1 MSDLFLSTDKEI
13 AEHIDYYSAE
23 EGDVD
28 PIFHSNQITAAHKII
43 DEFKTKFYA
52 QLQAQ
57 MQSGK
62 TGASLYTVFEMIEKK
77 MVKKFF
83 IITGMS
89 DTDLKNQWGN
99 KIETHQD
106 AYLDTIDNTKYRKKL
121 REKFKNSKNNIY
133 FNAQLK
139 TIKNIEMVKDSIIIL
154 DEVHYA
160 SQQDQQIHDLFKRLQ
175 IQDILEGKKCSKLE
189 KYNIKILTVS
199 ATRGTEDAL
208 YNDPLKEAKNNW
220 GRVYMEPGPGYK
232 GIIDYFNEDQIKTS
246 IELDPKNENK
256 IIELLNK
263 YTNKNK
269 YFIIRAIGKKYEYI
283 EELLKKQNIPIQY
296 YDQIHRDNFDTIEP
310 EQFTVV
316 LIKGR
321 LRLGKELDKPHICA
335 VKESSDDKM
344 NNDTLLQ
351 GLGGRV
357 CGYNIR
363 NPIDIYIPRSKEQ
376 IEELV
381 KTFEKNNQNV
391 AEVGLDKCKFVAPI
405 KRNPIPRKLCP
416 KTFPYE
422 DEEPYS
428 KWNMLIDKLTDF
440 ETPAKK
446 TSKDFTYT
454 IPQTLYFDQEDPD
467 EYSFMD
473 LVMNI
478 SKHEVNDDI
487 YRKIL
492 SKVDTTKLTKAQQNE
507 YNNVLT
513 NPNLAEIGSNLVSIR
528 NTHLPTGEQ
537 TKHDWLKFSRDKLN
551 KKQFTGFHKTN
562 IIIVRC
568 QNDIQDTCLKK
579 NTLQVYF
586 RFENENEHIET
597 PFIAAKPGS
606 MHTPVDNIN
615 YEDMDMRHTT
625 EDYSHEECK
634 NFKNNKQAII
644 EQIKCQFEH
653 FKEEPINVKKL
664 MMRHSLDKTKKL
676 TDHTK
681 KPFSG
686 IISKYKK
693 KDLERKIRA
702 LSIPGIKIVVV
713 KVHGINDT
721 KLTKQSLNKYK
732 EIEIIMSKND

>member
-1 MSDLFLSTDKEI
+1 MSDFFPSTHKEI

-28 PIFHSNQITAAHKII
+28 PIFHPNQTTTALKII
-43 DEFKTKFYA
+43 DEFQTKNYV

-62 TGASLYTVFEMIEKK
+62 TGCSLFTVLEMIEKK
-77 MVKKFF
+77 IVSKYF
-83 IITGMS
+83 ILSGMS

-99 KIETHQD
+99 KIETHKD
-106 AYLDTIDNTKYRKKL
+106 AYLDNIDNTKYRKKL
-121 REKFKNSKNNIY
+121 REKFNNSKNNIY

-139 TIKNIEMVKDSIIIL
+139 TIKNIEMLQDSIIIL
-154 DEVHYA
+154 DEVHYG
-160 SQQDQQIHDLFKRLQ
+160 SKQESQIHNLFKRLQ
-175 IQDILEGKKCSKLE
+175 IQDILEGEKCPKLE
-189 KYNIKILTVS
+189 EYNIKILTVS
-199 ATRGTEDAL
+199 ATRASEDAL

-220 GRVYMEPGPGYK
+220 GRIYMEPGPGYK
-232 GIIDYFNEDQIKTS
+232 SIIDYFNEDQIKTY
-246 IELDPKNENK
+246 IEFDPKNENE

-263 YTNKNK
+263 YTNQNK
-269 YFIIRAIGKKYEYI
+269 YFIIRAIGKKNEYI
-283 EELLKKQNIPIQY
+283 EELIKTLNIPIQY
-296 YDQIHRDNFDTIEP
+296 YDQTHRDNFDTIEP

-321 LRLGKELDKPHICA
+321 LRLGKELNKAHICA
-335 VKESSDDKM
+335 VFESSNDKM
-344 NNDTLLQ
+344 DNDTLLQ
-351 GLGGRV
+351 GLAGRV
-357 CGYNIR
+357 CGYNVR
-363 NPIDIYIPRSKEQ
+363 NPIDIYIPYSKEQ

-405 KRNPIPRKLCP
+405 KRKPIPRKLCP
-416 KTFPYE
+416 KTFPHYYE
-422 DEEPYS
+422 DNEPYLRW
-428 KWNMLIDKLTDF
+428 KMLINKLIDF
-440 ETPAKK
+440 ETGAKK

-454 IPQTLYFDQEDPD
+454 IPQTISFNQEDPD

-473 LVMNI
+473 LFMNI
-478 SKHEVNDDI
+478 PKHEVNDDM

-507 YNNVLT
+507 YSNILDNSD
-513 NPNLAEIGSNLVSIR
+513 LAEIGSNLVSIR
-528 NTHLPTGEQ
+528 NTHRPTGEQ

-579 NTLQVYF
+579 NTLEVYF

-615 YEDMDMRHTT
+615 YEDMDMHHTI
-625 EDYSHEECK
+625 EDYSQEECDI
-634 NFKNNKQAII
+634 FKNEPHALIDEI
-644 EQIKCQFEH
+644 ELKIEH
-653 FKEEPINVKKL
+653 FKKEQADVKNL
-664 MMRHSLDKTKKL
+664 TMRNSFDKTKKL
-676 TDHTK
+676 KDHTK
-681 KPFSG
+681 
-686 IISKYKK
+686 
-693 KDLERKIRA
+693 
-702 LSIPGIKIVVV
+702 
-713 KVHGINDT
+713 
-721 KLTKQSLNKYK
+721 
-732 EIEIIMSKND
+732 